1 MKILLLEDDILL
13 NEIIEEY
20 LISLKYNVVTT
31 YDGQEALERIYEE
44 SFQFLILDVNVP
56 SLTGLDLLKT
66 LKQNKIDIP
75 AIFITSLHTARDV
88 EIGFDAGADDYLKKP
103 FQLSELKA
111 RLNNIKR
118 LRNIDSIGVIK
129 INNYIEYNYDSKLLK
144 VNEKTYTLP
153 KIESKI
159 LEFFLKNKNKVLSI
173 EEISLNNWVYDE
185 IPTATT
191 IRTYIKNLRKM
202 LGKECIT
209 TIKGIGYKLNDNF

>member
-44 SFQFLILDVNVP
+44 SFQFLILDINVP
-56 SLTGLDLLKT
+56 SLTGLDLLKI

-88 EIGFDAGADDYLKKP
+88 EIGFYAGADDYLKKP

-118 LRNIDSIGVIK
+118 LRNIDSMGIIK
-129 INNYIEYNYDSKLLK
+129 INKHIEYNYDSKLLK

-159 LEFFLKNKNKVLSI
+159 LEFFFKNKNKIVSI

-185 IPTATT
+185 IPTAAT
-191 IRTYIKNLRKM
+191 IRTYIKNLRKI